1 MKKDGLHMSTRAIH
15 TDISEKRTN
24 RPVATPIHLA
34 ATFESEDYNQQIFLE
49 ETKADT
55 FYMRYGNPTV
65 SVAERTLADL
75 EGAEAASVFGSGMA
89 AITTTLFSFLSK
101 GDHAVFQREIYGGA
115 YRFAREFL
123 PRWGVKVSWVDVTDT
138 EGFEKAVEDD
148 TRLLYVESPT
158 NPTLKV
164 LDLEAIVRIAK
175 KRGVLT
181 FIDSTFATPFNTR
194 PVDYGIDGV
203 IHSVTKYLGG
213 HSDLLGGVLVG
224 SSQVVEKVKDVHRVL
239 GGVLNPHAAYL
250 LIRGLKTIGVRVEQ
264 HNRNGLELARF
275 LEKHPRVRQVC
286 YPHLPSHPQHD
297 LAKRQMRGGGGVVS
311 FEIDGDLGTA
321 KHFADAL
328 KLVRIAPSLGGVE
341 SLLSIPCLTSH
352 AMLSPEEREKA
363 GIQDSLVRVAFGIES
378 SEDLMA
384 DIDQALQASV

>member
-1 MKKDGLHMSTRAIH
+1 MAKENLRLSTRAIH
-15 TDISEKRTN
+15 TDIGEKRTN
-24 RPVATPIHLA
+24 RPVVTPIHLSV
-34 ATFESEDYNQQIFLE
+34 TYESTDYEEQIHLE

-55 FYMRYGNPTV
+55 FYMRYGNPTI

-75 EGAEAASVFGSGMA
+75 EGAEAAAVFGSGMA
-89 AITTTLFSFLSK
+89 AITTTLFAFLSK
-101 GDHAVFQREIYGGA
+101 GDHAIFQREIYGGA

-123 PRWGVKVSWVDVTDT
+123 PRWGVDVSWVDCTDT
-138 EGFEKAVEDD
+138 EGFARATKDN

-164 LDLEAIVRIAK
+164 LDIEAIVKIAK
-175 KRGVLT
+175 KHGVTT

-203 IHSVTKYLGG
+203 LHSVTKYLGG
-213 HSDLLGGVLVG
+213 HSDLVGGALVG
-224 SSQVVEKVKDVHRVL
+224 SSRVVEKVKDTLRVL
-239 GGVLNPHAAYL
+239 GGILNPHAAYL
-250 LIRGLKTIGVRVEQ
+250 LIRGLKTVGVRVEQ
-264 HNRNGLELARF
+264 HNRNGIDLARF
-275 LEKHPRVRQVC
+275 LEDHPRVRKVFH
-286 YPHLPSHPQHD
+286 PHLPSHPQYD
-297 LAKRQMRGGGGVVS
+297 LAKRQMSGGGGVVS
-311 FEIDGDLGTA
+311 FEIDGDLETA
-321 KHFADAL
+321 KRFADAL

-363 GIQDSLVRVAFGIES
+363 GIRDSLVRIAFGIES

-384 DIDQALQASV
+384 DIDQALGASG